1 MAKHSAEKNASVSG
15 VVLPSEW
22 DASDRLVEVILFS
35 PEDGELV
42 VGPGGAGHK
51 LLGLCHCRVAVQGRV
66 LARDGRKFIEVASYK
81 VLADAAGS
89 GYEAAAGE

>member
-1 MAKHSAEKNASVSG
+1 MAKHNAEKNASVSG

-22 DASDRLVEVILFS
+22 DASDRLVEVVLFS
-35 PEDGELV
+35 PEQGELV
-42 VGPGGAGHK
+42 VGPGGAGRK
-51 LLGLCHCRVAVQGRV
+51 LLGLTHCRVAAQGRIA
-66 LARDGRKFIEVASYK
+66 ARDGRRFIEVATYK

>member
-1 MAKHSAEKNASVSG
+1 MAKHTADKNASLSG
-15 VVLPSEW
+15 IILPSEW
-22 DASDRLVEVILFS
+22 DESDRLVEVVLFS

-42 VGPGGAGHK
+42 IGLQGAGRK

-66 LARDGRKFIEVASYK
+66 SAQGGRRVVEVASYK